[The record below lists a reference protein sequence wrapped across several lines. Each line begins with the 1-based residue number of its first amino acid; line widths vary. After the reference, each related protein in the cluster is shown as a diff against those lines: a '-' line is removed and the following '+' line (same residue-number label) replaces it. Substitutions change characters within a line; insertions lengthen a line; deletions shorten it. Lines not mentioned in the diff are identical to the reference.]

1 MIQGTLA
8 NLIKEK
14 VTYTRIL
21 ICTFVIVII
30 GIGLQFFEPY
40 TMFYFLFPVLLI
52 MSLSIVLILQFC
64 LKELQKFQ
72 DKCKNDDVKQF
83 CGCLFPE
90 KNNSVLLVIYLIMVA
105 VYFVCIC
112 RLQFVEINLMGLYIL
127 LFGGGTFFLAL
138 ISYEVCVRL
147 TISLRETERNISNI
161 KYDEIYPKDT
171 LWLQYFF
178 HFHKV
183 LKNAALVISM
193 LFVLENSMLFVANYE
208 KLSLTDLS
216 ETSKEPNLLKSL
228 PIEWWVIW
236 VYILVTIVLALPFMT
251 WIRNQK
257 LNNIVS
263 YIQEDFNKKMR
274 ISHTL
279 DDLRGNPQKY
289 YSVLNI
295 IQFVQNSLREAYLPR
310 RIDRIAS
317 LSASI
322 LTCFAHLISFYM
334 TLGAGFFK

>member
-14 VTYTRIL
+14 VNYTRSS
-21 ICTFVIVII
+21 ICIFVIGIM

-72 DKCKNDDVKQF
+72 DKCANDDVKEY
-83 CGCLFPE
+83 CACLFPE
-90 KNNSVLLVIYLIMVA
+90 KNNSMLLVIYLTMVA
-105 VYFVCIC
+105 VYFVCIY

-147 TISLRETERNISNI
+147 TISLSKTEKNISNI
-161 KYDEIYPKDT
+161 KYDEICPKDT

-216 ETSKEPNLLKSL
+216 GTSKEFNLRESL

-236 VYILVTIVLALPFMT
+236 VYIFVTIVLALPLMT
-251 WIRNQK
+251 WIRNK
-257 LNNIVS
+257 NLNNIVS
-263 YIQEDFNKKMR
+263 HIQEDFYKNFSA
-274 ISHTL
+274 SHTL
-279 DDLRGNPQKY
+279 DDLRSNPQKY
-289 YSVLNI
+289 QSVLNI
-295 IQFVQNSLREAYLPR
+295 IQSVQNSLKEAYLPH

-322 LTCFAHLISFYM
+322 LTCFAHLISFYI
-334 TLGAGFFK
+334 TLGADFIK